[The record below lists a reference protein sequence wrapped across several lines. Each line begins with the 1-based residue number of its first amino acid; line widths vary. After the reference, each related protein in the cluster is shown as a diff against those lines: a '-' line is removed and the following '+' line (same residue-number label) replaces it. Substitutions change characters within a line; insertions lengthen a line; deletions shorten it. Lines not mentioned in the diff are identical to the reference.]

1 MSAQRGVAVVTAL
14 LIVAVAASTAMFML
28 SQQSALLNQ
37 ASLVASR
44 AQADLYARAGLDWA
58 RGVVAEDGRSASA
71 YDSLGEPW
79 AQPISALPVERALVS
94 GVLVDEQGK
103 YNLNN
108 LVGLDKKASANDEK
122 IVRRLFTSLGVSEEL
137 VSPVIDWIDADSDL
151 SGVGGAEDSYY
162 LSLARPY
169 RPANQP
175 MVQVD
180 ELYRIRGF
188 DPATVAKLKPFVT
201 ALPGRTAVN
210 VNTAAPEVIA
220 AIAPEVSTEELQ
232 RFERARLAL
241 PLKSAQQIAE
251 RWPKV
256 PAGALGND
264 LDVKSGYF
272 MARIQVAQDEVQL
285 ASEAL
290 IERRLNP
297 PGATVII
304 WRRPLY

>member
-1 MSAQRGVAVVTAL
+1 MKQRGVAAVTAL

-37 ASLVASR
+37 ATLVASR

-58 RGVVAEDGRSASA
+58 RGVIAEDGRTASA
-71 YDSLGEPW
+71 VDSLGEPW

-94 GVLVDEQGK
+94 GVLFDEQGK

-108 LVGLDKKASANDEK
+108 LVGLDKKASLNDEK
-122 IVRRLFTSLGVSEEL
+122 IARRLFASLGVNEDL
-137 VSPVIDWIDADSDL
+137 VPAVIDWIDADSDL
-151 SGVGGAEDSYY
+151 VGTAGAEDPYY

-169 RPANQP
+169 RPSNQP
-175 MVQVD
+175 MVQVE

-188 DPATVAKLKPFVT
+188 DSATVAKLKPYVT
-201 ALPGRTAVN
+201 ALPARTPVN
-210 VNTAAPEVIA
+210 VNTAAAEVIL
-220 AIAPEVSTEELQ
+220 AIAPEVPAEQVAAFVKSRNALPIKSPQ
-232 RFERARLAL
+232 QIFERWA
-241 PLKSAQQIAE
+241 
-251 RWPKV
+251 KV

-272 MARIQVAQDEVQL
+272 IARVQVAQDDVQL

-290 IERRLNP
+290 IERKANAA
-297 PGATVII
+297 GSTAII

>member
-1 MSAQRGVAVVTAL
+1 MKQRGVAAVTAL
-14 LIVAVAASTAMFML
+14 LIVAIAASTAMFML
-28 SQQSALLNQ
+28 SQQSALLGQ

-44 AQADLYARAGLDWA
+44 AQADQYARAGLDWA
-58 RGVVAEDGRSASA
+58 RGVIAEDGRNASA
-71 YDSLGEPW
+71 VDSLGEPW
-79 AQPISALPVERALVS
+79 AQPITAMPVERALVS

-108 LVGLDKKASANDEK
+108 LVNIVDKKPSANDEK
-122 IVRRLFTSLGVSEEL
+122 ILRRLFTALGVSEDL
-137 VSPVIDWIDADSDL
+137 VPAVIDWIDTDSDL
-151 SGVGGAEDSYY
+151 AGPGGAEDAYY
-162 LSLARPY
+162 LGLARPY

-188 DPATVAKLKPFVT
+188 DAATVAKLKPFVT
-201 ALPGRTAVN
+201 ALPARTAVN
-210 VNTAAPEVIA
+210 VNTAPLEVIA
-220 AIAPEVSTEELQ
+220 AIAPDVPAGQIADFVKSRST
-232 RFERARLAL
+232 L
-241 PLKSAQQIAE
+241 PLKSTKEITD

-256 PAGALGND
+256 VAGTLGND

-272 MARIQVAQDEVQL
+272 IARVQVAQDEVQL

-290 IERRLNP
+290 IERKPNAA
-297 PGATVII
+297 GVTVII

>member
-1 MSAQRGVAVVTAL
+1 MKQRGVAAVTAL
-14 LIVAVAASTAMFML
+14 LIVAIAASTAMFML
-28 SQQSALLNQ
+28 SQQSALLGQ

-58 RGVVAEDGRSASA
+58 RGVIAEDGRSASA
-71 YDSLGEPW
+71 VDSLGEPW

-94 GVLVDEQGK
+94 GLLVDEQGK

-122 IVRRLFTSLGVSEEL
+122 IARRLFTALGVSEEL
-137 VSPVIDWIDADSDL
+137 VPAVIDWIDADSDL
-151 SGVGGAEDSYY
+151 TGNGGAEDAYY
-162 LSLARPY
+162 LGLARPY
-169 RPANQP
+169 RAPNQP
-175 MVQVD
+175 MVQVE

-188 DPATVAKLKPFVT
+188 DAATIAKLRPFVT
-201 ALPGRTAVN
+201 ALPARTPVN
-210 VNTAAPEVIA
+210 VNTAPAEVIL
-220 AIAPEVSTEELQ
+220 AIAPDVSAEQVASFVKSRNT
-232 RFERARLAL
+232 L
-241 PLKSAQQIAE
+241 PLKSPQQIVE

-272 MARIQVAQDEVQL
+272 IARVQVAQDDVQL

-290 IERRLNP
+290 LERKANAS
-297 PGATVII
+297 GATAII
-304 WRRPLY
+304 WRRPVY

>member
-1 MSAQRGVAVVTAL
+1 MKQRGVAAVTAL
-14 LIVAVAASTAMFML
+14 LIVAIAASTAMFML
-28 SQQSALLNQ
+28 SQQSALLGQ

-58 RGVVAEDGRSASA
+58 RGVIAEDGRSASA
-71 YDSLGEPW
+71 VDSLGEPW

-94 GVLVDEQGK
+94 GLLVDEQGK

-122 IVRRLFTSLGVSEEL
+122 IARRLFTALGVSEEL
-137 VSPVIDWIDADSDL
+137 VPAVIDWIDADSDL
-151 SGVGGAEDSYY
+151 TGNGGAEDAYY
-162 LSLARPY
+162 LGLARPY
-169 RPANQP
+169 RAANQP
-175 MVQVD
+175 MVQVE

-188 DPATVAKLKPFVT
+188 DAATIAKLRPFVT
-201 ALPGRTAVN
+201 ALPARTPVN
-210 VNTAAPEVIA
+210 VNTAPAEVIL
-220 AIAPEVSTEELQ
+220 AIAPDVSAEQVASFVKSRTT
-232 RFERARLAL
+232 L
-241 PLKSAQQIAE
+241 PLKSPQQIVE

-272 MARIQVAQDEVQL
+272 IARVQVAQDDVQL

-290 IERRLNP
+290 LERKANAS
-297 PGATVII
+297 GATAII
-304 WRRPLY
+304 WRRPVY